1 MCQARPSAR
10 NAWQDYIE
18 NNDTTSRR
26 KCSNKLLIILLC
38 LLLLIAIVVTLGVVL
53 SKYVIKKP
61 DYVFLETTTSSTY
74 PSSSNT
80 LGSTFYPETST
91 LEVPDNRAIASNTTS
106 VVSTEITQTVTSSV
120 STLRPST
127 LPITDPTTSL
137 STTTTTITISTT
149 TLSEQQQIQLAFN
162 NSVQPFLDQ
171 GWFTTFNVNQKV
183 LYKYIQ
189 INLKWKFAR
198 DYCPTV
204 HTKARLIT
212 ILNQE
217 EADLAQIVSNNERT
231 WLGGNDINEEGKWV
245 WDDDGFGGR
254 NGQWTQMV

>member
-26 KCSNKLLIILLC
+26 KCSNKLLMILLC

-53 SKYVIKKP
+53 SKYVVKKP
-61 DYVFLETTTSSTY
+61 EYEFLETTTSSTN
-74 PSSSNT
+74 PNI
-80 LGSTFYPETST
+80 TST
-91 LEVPDNRAIASNTTS
+91 LASTFFTTVEVPDSRAIASNTTR
-106 VVSTEITQTVTSSV
+106 VGSTEITQTMTSSV
-120 STLRPST
+120 STIIPTT
-127 LPITDPTTSL
+127 LPVTDPTTSL
-137 STTTTTITISTT
+137 LSTTKTVAISTT

-204 HTKARLIT
+204 HINSRLIT

-217 EADLAQIVSNNERT
+217 EADLAQVVSNNERT